1 MSHAISSVNKV
12 WFEAPLWSSAF
23 RPFFLAA
30 AIYGPLIMLCW
41 IAEALGIIVF
51 PWAGFTSSVWH
62 GHELLIGFGS
72 ALVSGFLLTAIP
84 SWAET
89 SAVVKGR
96 LALLVGVWLAGRI
109 AILCAPLLPAELII
123 ILDLAFFPLLAVL
136 LLPSLLA
143 AEKKYFQFVLII
155 LAGFFYG
162 NLLFYI
168 SMQAGETR
176 GAAIGLRFFLYTLI
190 TLYTFVGGFLTPIF
204 TENALRGKGWD
215 GTISFHRGIEILAI
229 ITIILYA
236 LTGIYLPGTLWS
248 SVAGL
253 TVILVHG
260 LRMSRWQTLQAVT
273 IPIVAVMHFSYL
285 WFLSSVI
292 LRVLS
297 DSGMGVPELAS
308 VHAFTIG
315 AFGMMKLGL
324 LCRVALR
331 HTGRQLIPPQLMVTG
346 FVLIFFAALLRVM
359 GAFIQIELL
368 AITAAVFWL
377 LPFLFYLWCHG
388 SMLLNP
394 SLKNKS

>member
-1 MSHAISSVNKV
+1 MSIAISTVNRTG
-12 WFEAPLWSSAF
+12 FEAPLWSSGF
-23 RPFFLAA
+23 RPFFLFA

-41 IAEALGIIVF
+41 LATTMEITNF
-51 PWAGFTSSVWH
+51 PWSGFASPVWH

-96 LALLVGVWLAGRI
+96 LALLAGVWLAGRI
-109 AILCAPLLPAELII
+109 AILCAPLLPSELII
-123 ILDLAFFPLLAVL
+123 TVDLAFFPLFAAF

-143 AEKKYFQFVLII
+143 AEKKYFQFVLLI

-162 NLLFYI
+162 NLLFHI
-168 SMQAGETR
+168 SMQAGDAR
-176 GAAIGLRFFLYTLI
+176 GAAFGLRFFLYTLI
-190 TLYTFVGGFLTPIF
+190 TLYTFVGGYLTPIF

-236 LTGIYLPGTLWS
+236 VTGIYLPGTLWS
-248 SVAGL
+248 TVAGL
-253 TVILVHG
+253 AVILVHG
-260 LRMSRWQTLQAVT
+260 LRMSRWQTLQAVK

-285 WFLSSVI
+285 WFLVSVI

-297 DSGMGVPELAS
+297 DSGMGIPELAS
-308 VHAFTIG
+308 IHAFTVG
-315 AFGMMKLGL
+315 AFGMMKIGL

-331 HTGRQLIPPQLMVTG
+331 HTGRKLIPPQLMVYG
-346 FVLIFFAALLRVM
+346 FALLFFAALLRVM
-359 GAFIQIELL
+359 GAFIHIDLL

-388 SMLLNP
+388 TMLLNP
-394 SLKNKS
+394 SLHNKG

>member
-1 MSHAISSVNKV
+1 MSIAISTVNRSM
-12 WFEAPLWSSAF
+12 FDAPIWSSAF

-30 AIYGPLIMLCW
+30 AIYGPLVMLCW
-41 IAEALGIIVF
+41 LAKTLGIIVF
-51 PWAGFTSSVWH
+51 PWHGFSSSVWH

-89 SAVVKGR
+89 FAVVKGR
-96 LALLVGVWLAGRI
+96 LALLAGVWLAARI
-109 AILCAPLLPAELII
+109 AILCAPVIPSVLII
-123 ILDLAFFPLLAVL
+123 ILDLAFFPLFAAL

-143 AEKKYFQFVLII
+143 AEKKYFLAVLII

-162 NLLFYI
+162 NLLFYTSI
-168 SMQAGETR
+168 QAGDER

-215 GTISFHRGIEILAI
+215 GTISFHRGIETLAI
-229 ITIILYA
+229 ITIVFYG

-248 SVAGL
+248 SIAGL
-253 TVILVHG
+253 AVILVHG
-260 LRMSRWQTLQAVT
+260 LRMSRWQTFQAVN

-285 WFLSSVI
+285 WFLISVI

-297 DSGMGVPELAS
+297 DSGMAVPELAS
-308 VHAFTIG
+308 VHAFTVG
-315 AFGMMKLGL
+315 AFGMMKIGL

-331 HTGRQLIPPQLMVTG
+331 HTGRQLIPPQLMIAG
-346 FVLIFFAALLRVM
+346 FVLLFFAALLRVI
-359 GAFIQIELL
+359 GAFIPVDLL
-368 AITAAVFWL
+368 AITAAIFWL

-388 SMLLNP
+388 SMLLKP
-394 SLKNKS
+394 SLPK